1 MSYDLWFDN
10 DSVAAALDDAR
21 ASARPLLVDFFSPTC
36 LGCAKL
42 VATTYADP
50 RVRRVLADHFVR
62 VKYDTKR
69 PNEWFRRLNGGFAH
83 VWHPDL
89 VVLDARATDRVV
101 EARRVIG
108 YLPPDDFIAQLLVG
122 LGLVRLHHA
131 DPAAALDAFTRAAQA
146 APPAA
151 VAPEALYWAGVAAY
165 RVGGGLA
172 ALAPWWERIARE
184 HPGSDWAARA
194 DCLDVAIRAGGFDPD
209 DPSTVTLAPALAP
222 AAVA

>member
-1 MSYDLWFDN
+1 MSTLAWSDN

-21 ASARPLLVDFFSPTC
+21 ASGRPLLVDFFSPTC

-42 VATTYADP
+42 VATTYAEP
-50 RVRRVLADHFVR
+50 SVRRVLADHFVC

-69 PNEWFRRLNGGFAH
+69 PNEWFRRLNGAFAH

-89 VVLDARATDRVV
+89 VVLDARTLDRAV

-108 YLPPDDFIAQLLVG
+108 YLPPDHLVAHLLVG

-131 DPAAALDAFTRAAQA
+131 DPAAALDAFTRAAGTA
-146 APPAA
+146 PAA
-151 VAPEALYWAGVAAY
+151 DVTAEALSWAGVAAY

-172 ALAPWWERIARE
+172 ALAPWWQRIARD

-194 DCLDVAIRAGGFDPD
+194 DCLDVAIPAGGFDPD
-209 DPSTVTLAPALAP
+209 DPSTIVLTSPAE
-222 AAVA
+222 AAA

>member
-1 MSYDLWFDN
+1 MTALTWYDN

-21 ASARPLLVDFFSPTC
+21 DSGRPLLVDFFSRTC

-42 VATTYADP
+42 VATTYAEP
-50 RVRRVLADHFVR
+50 RVRRFLADHLVC

-89 VVLDARATDRVV
+89 VVLDPRGMDRAT

-108 YLPPDDFIAQLLVG
+108 YLPPDHLVAQLLVG
-122 LGLVRLHHA
+122 IGLVRLHHA
-131 DPAAALDAFTRAAQA
+131 DPAAALDAFARAAGTAPATGA
-146 APPAA
+146 AA
-151 VAPEALYWAGVAAY
+151 EALYWAGVAAH

-172 ALAPWWERIARE
+172 ALAPWWERVARE

-194 DCLDVAIRAGGFDPD
+194 DCLDVIIPAGGFDPD
-209 DPSTVTLAPALAP
+209 DPSTVTLAS
-222 AAVA
+222 AVAA